1 MLNGFKR
8 LPLSPI
14 TRSQMHL
21 NALETRAREGEKE
34 RVREREAKLIEQ
46 FQCPALL
53 IRFISQPPEV
63 NHHTHSPDAVVP
75 VTS

>member
-21 NALETRAREGEKE
+21 NAPETRGRERKKE
-34 RVREREAKLIEQ
+34 CEREREAKLIEQ

-53 IRFISQPPEV
+53 IRFISQLPEV
-63 NHHTHSPDAVVP
+63 NHHTHSPHAVVP